1 MKKIIFTT
9 TLTVLA
15 LQGCTSK
22 ELVDNSDDVGI
33 VSPEAG
39 LIMLIPEAIED
50 ASSGK
55 MFEKDYWKSPFV
67 HQNND
72 ASENK

>member
-1 MKKIIFTT
+1 MKKIICTT
-9 TLTVLA
+9 ALSLIV

-22 ELVDNSDDVGI
+22 ELVDNSDVVGSF
-33 VSPEAG
+33 SPEAG
-39 LIMLIPEAIED
+39 LIMLVPEAIED

-55 MFEKDYWKSPFV
+55 MFEKDYWQSPFV